1 MSSDK
6 LRSGPG
12 VARLIARRITE
23 HEFEYREAGR
33 SLRAIYDPRETDV
46 HCLVSTHTWTGGEEI
61 TAEERQRIYEGLWGL
76 SQQYGARSLIEEVGR
91 FGLCL
96 PVRWNRGPDGC
107 LINIH
112 DAGVIQL
119 MKLGRVLRLEYVRRE
134 PFHDIRVVMEPDV
147 CWTLPT
153 GLRIPRPEHD
163 QLVVALRRCDN
174 ADLWIGK
181 GRPWRVQVADS
192 ALAL

>member
-1 MSSDK
+1 
-6 LRSGPG
+6 
-12 VARLIARRITE
+12 
-23 HEFEYREAGR
+23 
-33 SLRAIYDPRETDV
+33 
-46 HCLVSTHTWTGGEEI
+46 
-61 TAEERQRIYEGLWGL
+61 
-76 SQQYGARSLIEEVGR
+76 
-91 FGLCL
+91 
-96 PVRWNRGPDGC
+96 
-107 LINIH
+107 
-112 DAGVIQL
+112 
-119 MKLGRVLRLEYVRRE
+119 LRLEYVRRE